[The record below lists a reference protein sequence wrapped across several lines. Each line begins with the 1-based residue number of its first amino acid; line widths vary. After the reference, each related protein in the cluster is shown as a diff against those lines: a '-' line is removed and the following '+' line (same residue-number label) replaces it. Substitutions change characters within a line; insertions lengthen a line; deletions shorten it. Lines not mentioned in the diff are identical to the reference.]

1 MNENRT
7 FLGRGWSFPPALDKD
22 GTPPPTMMMAT
33 EIQAVI
39 RWGKTVKME
48 AIRPVRA
55 DVPKSF

>member
-1 MNENRT
+1 
-7 FLGRGWSFPPALDKD
+7 
-22 GTPPPTMMMAT
+22 MMMAT